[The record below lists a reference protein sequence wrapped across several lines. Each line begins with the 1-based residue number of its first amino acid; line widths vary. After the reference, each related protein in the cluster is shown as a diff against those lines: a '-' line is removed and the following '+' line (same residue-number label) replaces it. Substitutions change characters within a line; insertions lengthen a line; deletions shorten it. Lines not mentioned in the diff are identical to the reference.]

1 MKKKTDIFKN
11 LLSIVMMMFFCSCA
25 FSSGAIR
32 WNDPEYDGFVSLE
45 WGVSTSNLQFRRS
58 STYSG
63 FKEFL
68 KNNHFEKEDEK
79 PYYIYNIG
87 KDTIEIDLY
96 SDKEKKLYSQIYKYR
111 EDKLFYSKKNIL
123 GWIFELEIVGDYFEK
138 KSYDKKGELYLFY
151 KQELSG
157 SQNKT
162 NIFESNDYNA
172 IRGEFEKEV
181 EENSIVSNSSQF
193 W

>member
-1 MKKKTDIFKN
+1 M
-11 LLSIVMMMFFCSCA
+11 
-25 FSSGAIR
+25 
-32 WNDPEYDGFVSLE
+32 
-45 WGVSTSNLQFRRS
+45 
-58 STYSG
+58 
-63 FKEFL
+63 
-68 KNNHFEKEDEK
+68 
-79 PYYIYNIG
+79 
-87 KDTIEIDLY
+87 
-96 SDKEKKLYSQIYKYR
+96 
-111 EDKLFYSKKNIL
+111 FYSKKNIL